1 MELPGNVE
9 DLLKLLL
16 GRSDLQGLGDIALL
30 DLTRDAQIKSL
41 EKGGSLKAENVNHR
55 HVYLV
60 EGEVELVA
68 QDKPM
73 HCVRADSERAQLP
86 LFRVRSPG
94 LAARCISNARLLS
107 LNEETLKQ
115 YVDNIEPGETTGIS
129 VQEYISR
136 DSQPGIIDE
145 IRDAFYDHEISLPSM
160 PDVATR
166 ISRAIHSEDADLRSI
181 ATIVQADPVI
191 SARLVRVANSA
202 MYSDLSQVESVQ
214 KAITRIGLQ
223 ATRAIVMRVVL
234 DNLFKPKSGIIRKRI
249 KKYYQHSI
257 QTGAISHALAS
268 HLQGFDPEQAF
279 LAGLIHDIGVLPVL
293 IQADSQEELGQDSE
307 LLERALSELRAE
319 VGASL
324 LQQWEFEEAFI
335 RTARDAENWMREVDT
350 PDYCDIVQIA
360 QLQSSVAGGQ
370 KITAGLPMNELPAFR
385 RLGLADIDPVG
396 VIENAR
402 TEINEMMNLL
412 SGQTLQAL

>member
-1 MELPGNVE
+1 MGELPGDVE

-16 GRSDLQGLGDIALL
+16 GRRDLQGLGDMALL

-41 EKGGSLKAENVNHR
+41 EKGGTLKADKINGR
-55 HVYLV
+55 HLYLI

-68 QDKPM
+68 QGKSM
-73 HCVRADSERAQLP
+73 HCVKADTERAQLP
-86 LFRVRSPG
+86 LFRVRTPG
-94 LAARCISNARLLS
+94 LAARCISKARLLS
-107 LNEETLKQ
+107 LNEKTLEQYIENIKPRETS
-115 YVDNIEPGETTGIS
+115 GIS

-136 DSQPGIIDE
+136 DSQPGLIDE
-145 IRDAFYDHEISLPSM
+145 IRDAFYRQEITLPSM

-181 ATIVQADPVI
+181 ATTVQADPVI

-202 MYSDLSQVESVQ
+202 MYSGVSQVESVQ
-214 KAITRIGLQ
+214 TAITRIGLQ
-223 ATRAIVMRVVL
+223 ATRAIVMSVVL
-234 DNLFKPKSGIIRKRI
+234 NKLFKPQSSIIRKRI
-249 KKYYQHSI
+249 KKFYQHSI

-293 IQADSQEELGQDSE
+293 IQADSQASLSQDSE
-307 LLERALSELRAE
+307 LLERTLDELRAE

-324 LQQWEFEEAFI
+324 LQQWEFEDEFI
-335 RTARDAENWMREVDT
+335 RAARDAENWTREVDT

-360 QLQSSVAGGQ
+360 QLQSAVAGGQ
-370 KITAGLPMNELPAFR
+370 KITASLPMNELPAFR

-396 VIENAR
+396 IIQNAR
-402 TEINEMMNLL
+402 TEINEIMSLL
-412 SGQTLQAL
+412 AG